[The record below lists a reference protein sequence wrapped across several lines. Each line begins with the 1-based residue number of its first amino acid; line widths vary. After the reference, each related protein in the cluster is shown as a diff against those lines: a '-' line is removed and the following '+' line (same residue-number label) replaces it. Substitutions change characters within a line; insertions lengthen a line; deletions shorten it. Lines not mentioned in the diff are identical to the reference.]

1 MRLWFAWQLALS
13 LGERF
18 LWLKRAA
25 ATRQKHPPS
34 AELCFSDCCE
44 NMVFGPIGILVCKEF
59 QVFKDYFGLANVL
72 KEIQRE
78 KTSGN
83 LYDGSFTN
91 RPCQLSLPNK
101 PTIPVDQKL
110 DCSVFCNGEH
120 RLKNPYSGKITCPVL
135 RPYTCSI
142 CNATGD
148 KAHTRK
154 YCPRQYWYSKNYKR
168 TFIHSFIQT
177 CVRHC
182 GFRRSPGNL
191 FFPRG
196 VAGLYQGI
204 QQ

>member
-1 MRLWFAWQLALS
+1 MKGSFGLKEPPQRGKNTHLAQNS
-13 LGERF
+13 VSPTAVKI
-18 LWLKRAA
+18 W
-25 ATRQKHPPS
+25 S
-34 AELCFSDCCE
+34 
-44 NMVFGPIGILVCKEF
+44 IGILVCKEF

-91 RPCQLSLPNK
+91 RPCQPSLSNK
-101 PTIPVDQKL
+101 PTVPVDQKL
-110 DCSVFCNGEH
+110 DCSVGCGFCNGEH
-120 RLKNPYSGKITCPVL
+120 RLKNPYSGKIRCPVL
-135 RPYTCSI
+135 RSYTCSI

-148 KAHTRK
+148 KAHTKK
-154 YCPRQYWYSKNYKR
+154 YCPRQYCYSKNYKR
-168 TFIHSFIQT
+168 SFIHSFIQT

-196 VAGLYQGI
+196 VAELYQGI

>member
-34 AELCFSDCCE
+34 AELCFFNCCE
-44 NMVFGPIGILVCKEF
+44 NMAFGPIGILVCKEF
-59 QVFKDYFGLANVL
+59 QVFKDYYGLANVL

-91 RPCQLSLPNK
+91 RPCQPSLPNK
-101 PTIPVDQKL
+101 PTVPVDQKL
-110 DCSVFCNGEH
+110 DCSVRCGFCNGEY
-120 RLKNPYSGKITCPVL
+120 RLKNPYSGKIRCPVL
-135 RPYTCSI
+135 RSYTCSI

-154 YCPRQYWYSKNYKR
+154 YCPRQYCHSKNYKR
-168 TFIHSFIQT
+168 AWGTVGSEEALET
-177 CVRHC
+177 CSSQEETLNFTR
-182 GFRRSPGNL
+182 GFSSDTET
-191 FFPRG
+191 
-196 VAGLYQGI
+196 I
-204 QQ
+204 